1 MNDNTE
7 ELLKSLEGELAP
19 QDNTEEL
26 LSGLG
31 LGEEV
36 APPSSGSNV
45 QDVISRIDAD
55 PNASFGDKVQS
66 GILSAIPSEGLN
78 NYLSSFRQAENTQG
92 ILDEALADEIPDY
105 STAAFGAN
113 LAQSQGMQFTP
124 EMMAVT
130 KQQLQDSQYGKGY
143 STADPSARR
152 RMRAE
157 VKAKDYKNIAGSYDP
172 NTLGSFFG
180 SISGSMATDFLT
192 LLPMGQG
199 YKAAAISG
207 GIQGALYETLEQI
220 GKNDDEFDYS
230 EIAKTSAGFA
240 ATGVFLEDVFSKV
253 GVLLKHFRDRRQ
265 NLRVEDLMD
274 ELPSEALQDLDVSKV
289 TNNLNEWLNSNP
301 KFIEVV
307 SASRTYDN
315 LNGNTEIPASLLKW
329 ELSHLDKN
337 GFTSPVPIQTIR
349 VQKTPDS
356 RRTPVKGKKREAL
369 ESTPFSIID
378 NGYMAPSKADK
389 IRLELEAQAKKDA
402 ATLRKGQY
410 DGTQVPTWRESF
422 PPQENRIGSR
432 RATDRPGGRR
442 TEDTKTFSETWF
454 GPRRPPGATVG
465 GVNALEFAADN
476 AQALASKSSTPPTGA
491 PRTDNMLESLGIGKT
506 FTPDY
511 KGKPLT
517 REITLANQIEA
528 EYGPQREAAAKNLGK
543 IKERRNAKKTAAAVQ
558 RARAAAE
565 ARGETIG
572 LEEIAEQPELAKSP
586 VEASQAVR
594 EARAAQLT
602 ASYTSMFDQMASDF
616 HIEGLIDDVQPM
628 VSTWGY
634 GQGSKIQNPAIRTMS
649 NLANGNL
656 DINSPLAAL
665 VMPKYGLKAELEPHS
680 VISSIART
688 IAGIPSSLSKV
699 RSFSAA
705 GELMSDLIERAQ
717 LNFHMH
723 RDSILLDIVK
733 EFRATKLD
741 MQSPENGK
749 VIMAILR
756 GRTKKYDHLITED
769 HRKVAAV
776 IREKV
781 FNKVAKDALSS
792 GKWTRKQ
799 YDEAMA
805 KSETYFP
812 RMLDFVYLN
821 TSEGQERF
829 IKAFT
834 DAKFNKEQAEHILN
848 SYANNEAKKSGRA
861 ASYISKLEDGS
872 YKINAELANFI
883 LTKQVRKGIAGRA
896 SNLDHDR
903 TLPDFVDDI
912 IEDFTVPGLFQNLKQ
927 YLDEN
932 LKDIEFAKVFGADDR
947 YAEEL
952 AHLVGVQT
960 GQDAHKDYARQVFFD
975 AVGDTRSTVL
985 QEHLNASQLQK
996 LLVRKANLIQTWKL
1010 WKASVLNVS
1019 QGPANGLI
1027 WLYKQHYGST
1037 TANMYKPLEIWAR
1050 GMTRA
1055 IKSKYGSKELNDQ
1068 FLRSGAAMETA
1079 LAETLGIAYSNHS
1092 KMVDVELGKY
1102 NPLDYLNNPAK
1113 FLQLTGF
1120 RFTEDMNRRMATNM
1134 GRAYVEHALDKYAKL
1149 SKLRTPTPREKM
1161 HLKDLS
1167 DDLLEL
1173 GIDVQKGTLVTDD
1186 FDRAAQMV
1194 NRIVNHSTDPGHAPR
1209 FSKSMMGSL
1218 VFKFKDFVFKQTDFL
1233 NKQVL
1238 APMKRGDF
1246 RPAIAFLASAGVVG
1260 APLSMV
1266 AELIAQG
1273 EVEDV
1278 DMLERYL
1285 RGVATLGSFA
1295 AYAGFVAAMS
1305 GSYQEAATAAAGPVL
1320 GDVYKLGTSAYKS
1333 AAEGTPVPLAKQAI
1347 KSFAPYHAGIPAAR
1361 EYVEDMGKEYKY

>member
-1 MNDNTE
+1 
-7 ELLKSLEGELAP
+7 
-19 QDNTEEL
+19 
-26 LSGLG
+26 
-31 LGEEV
+31 
-36 APPSSGSNV
+36 
-45 QDVISRIDAD
+45 
-55 PNASFGDKVQS
+55 
-66 GILSAIPSEGLN
+66 
-78 NYLSSFRQAENTQG
+78 
-92 ILDEALADEIPDY
+92 
-105 STAAFGAN
+105 
-113 LAQSQGMQFTP
+113 
-124 EMMAVT
+124 
-130 KQQLQDSQYGKGY
+130 
-143 STADPSARR
+143 
-152 RMRAE
+152 MRAE
-157 VKAKDYKNIAGSYDP
+157 VKAKDYKNIAGAYDP

-180 SISGSMATDFLT
+180 SITGSMLTDPVSLV
-192 LLPMGQG
+192 PMGQG
-199 YKAAAISG
+199 YKAAAIAG
-207 GIQGALYETLEQI
+207 GIQGAAYETLEQI
-220 GKNDDEFDYS
+220 GKNDDEFDYP

-265 NLRVEDLMD
+265 NLRVEDLID
-274 ELPSEALQDLDVSKV
+274 ELPPEALQDLDVSKV

-301 KFIEVV
+301 KSIEVV

-389 IRLELEAQAKKDA
+389 IRLELEAQSKKDA

-410 DGTQVPTWRESF
+410 DGTQVPTWRGEF
-422 PPQENRIGSR
+422 PPQP
-432 RATDRPGGRR
+432 RAPV
-442 TEDTKTFSETWF
+442 EKTFSETWF
-454 GPRRPPGATVG
+454 GPRRPPSATVG

-476 AQALASKSSTPPTGA
+476 AQSLASKSSTPPTGA

-511 KGKPLT
+511 QGKPLT

-528 EYGPQREAAAKNLGK
+528 EYGPQREAATKNLAK
-543 IKERRNAKKTAAAVQ
+543 IKDRRNAKKTAEALQ
-558 RARAAAE
+558 RARTAAE

-594 EARAAQLT
+594 EERAAQLT
-602 ASYTSMFDQMASDF
+602 ASYTSMFDQMANDF
-616 HIEGLIDDVQPM
+616 YIDGLIDDVQPM
-628 VSTWGY
+628 MNAWSY
-634 GQGSKIQNPAIRTMS
+634 GQGPKIQNPAIRAMS

-665 VMPKYGLKAELEPHS
+665 VMPKYGLKAELEAHS

-723 RDSILLDIVK
+723 NSQILNDVLE
-733 EFRATKLD
+733 EFRRTKLD
-741 MQSPENGK
+741 LHSPENGK

-756 GRTKKYDHLITED
+756 GRTKKYDHLITEE

-781 FNKVAKDALSS
+781 FNRVAKDALSS

-799 YDEAMA
+799 YDKAMA

-834 DAKFNKEQAEHILN
+834 DAKFNKEQAEYILN
-848 SYANNEAKKSGRA
+848 SYANNEAKKSGRS
-861 ASYISKLEDGS
+861 ASYIRKLEDGS

-960 GQDAHKDYARQVFFD
+960 GQDAHKEYARQVFFD
-975 AVGDTRSTVL
+975 AVGDTRSEIL
-985 QEHLNASQLQK
+985 KQQLNASQLQK
-996 LLVRKANLIQTWKL
+996 ILVRKANLIQTWKL

-1019 QGPANGLI
+1019 QGPANGLM

-1037 TANMYKPLEIWAR
+1037 TANMYKPLEIWAK

-1068 FLRSGAAMETA
+1068 FLRTGAAMETT
-1079 LAETLGIAYSNHS
+1079 LAETLGIAYSNHA
-1092 KMVDVELGKY
+1092 KIVDIELG
-1102 NPLDYLNNPAK
+1102 
-1113 FLQLTGF
+1113 
-1120 RFTEDMNRRMATNM
+1120 
-1134 GRAYVEHALDKYAKL
+1134 
-1149 SKLRTPTPREKM
+1149 
-1161 HLKDLS
+1161 
-1167 DDLLEL
+1167 
-1173 GIDVQKGTLVTDD
+1173 
-1186 FDRAAQMV
+1186 
-1194 NRIVNHSTDPGHAPR
+1194 
-1209 FSKSMMGSL
+1209 
-1218 VFKFKDFVFKQTDFL
+1218 
-1233 NKQVL
+1233 
-1238 APMKRGDF
+1238 
-1246 RPAIAFLASAGVVG
+1246 
-1260 APLSMV
+1260 
-1266 AELIAQG
+1266 
-1273 EVEDV
+1273 
-1278 DMLERYL
+1278 
-1285 RGVATLGSFA
+1285 
-1295 AYAGFVAAMS
+1295 
-1305 GSYQEAATAAAGPVL
+1305 
-1320 GDVYKLGTSAYKS
+1320 
-1333 AAEGTPVPLAKQAI
+1333 
-1347 KSFAPYHAGIPAAR
+1347 
-1361 EYVEDMGKEYKY
+1361 